1 MKNKRNP
8 QALLNFLKKR
18 IKKSLLKTFAIVTKD
33 TINNNSIVT
42 IGARKASTRY
52 KSVYLN
58 KEAIVSNSL
67 KLSFNITKLLMG
79 FYEKFGLVIVQD
91 SSLVELNRNL
101 FVMQP
106 DFIVLEI
113 PLPDTLEE
121 YLKSITNDARNNL
134 KKIKKNG
141 FTCSVSNDKRWV
153 ETFYTDY
160 YVPTMVDRHSEDAAL
175 IPKSEMIST
184 INNSGAEFVKLY
196 LDDICVAAALTKFQN
211 EKYYCEKIGYLNGDV
226 TLLEKGIVT
235 AIYQFR
241 IERAYE
247 LKCKS
252 IVLGGTPPFLENGVL
267 KYKAKWQ
274 ARFCSDMYFT
284 ENYLLINPQ
293 NRFCYEFLH
302 ANSLVVY
309 GLKNTLIVLSSKKPE
324 ETKISGHIL
333 DDIKSWYLLREERID
348 NIKTDMED
356 LPVHLQ
362 NWYERIY

>member
-1 MKNKRNP
+1 MRI
-8 QALLNFLKKR
+8 AL
-18 IKKSLLKTFAIVTKD
+18 VHD
-33 TINNNSIVT
+33 
-42 IGARKASTRY
+42 
-52 KSVYLN
+52 YL
-58 KEAIVSNSL
+58 S
-67 KLSFNITKLLMG
+67 
-79 FYEKFGLVIVQD
+79 QD
-91 SSLVELNRNL
+91 
-101 FVMQP
+101 
-106 DFIVLEI
+106 
-113 PLPDTLEE
+113 
-121 YLKSITNDARNNL
+121 
-134 KKIKKNG
+134 G
-141 FTCSVSNDKRWV
+141 
-153 ETFYTDY
+153 
-160 YVPTMVDRHSEDAAL
+160 
-175 IPKSEMIST
+175 
-184 INNSGAEFVKLY
+184 GAERVLKALHEIWPEAPIFVLFH
-196 LDDICVAAALTKFQN
+196 DRQ
-211 EKYYCEKIGYLNGDV
+211 KIGYLNGDV